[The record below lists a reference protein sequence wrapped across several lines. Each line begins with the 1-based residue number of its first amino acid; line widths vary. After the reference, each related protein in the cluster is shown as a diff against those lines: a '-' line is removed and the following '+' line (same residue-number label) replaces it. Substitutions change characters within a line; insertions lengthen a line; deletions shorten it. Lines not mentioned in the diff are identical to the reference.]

1 LRAGL
6 DRHWESHVY
15 CGKKGVSWDLQQP
28 TSAILSA
35 IVQHLSGIS
44 SRTAQTRAASAVVGT
59 GADESMNHDWAVSIG
74 LDPTLTLTSATGNIS
89 QFTSDAYVRSHVML
103 MLRSA
108 AESTMQAMASL
119 APKIAQLGVYN
130 RDLCAPLILDFLT
143 SFAPLIDDAFFSVA
157 VISSIVSRQKL
168 TRDRY
173 ENPLLLA
180 LAGKHAQFKE
190 LVASSLASLGQL
202 DFTTAVQ
209 KAHSAR
215 GLALQLAKEAPKGSC
230 AAPFCSFRNL
240 FHASLL
246 QLFSCSCALCNQI
259 AKE

>member
-1 LRAGL
+1 
-6 DRHWESHVY
+6 
-15 CGKKGVSWDLQQP
+15 
-28 TSAILSA
+28 
-35 IVQHLSGIS
+35 
-44 SRTAQTRAASAVVGT
+44 
-59 GADESMNHDWAVSIG
+59 MNHDWAVSIG

-89 QFTSDAYVRSHVML
+89 QFTSDAYVRSHVMV

-108 AESTMQAMASL
+108 AESTMQAMMSL

-130 RDLCAPLILDFLT
+130 RDLCVPLILDFLP
-143 SFAPLIDDAFFSVA
+143 SFAPLIADALFSVS
-157 VISSIVSRQKL
+157 VVSSIFSRQRL

-190 LVASSLASLGQL
+190 SVASSLASLGQL

-230 AAPFCSFRNL
+230 SAPFCCFQNSL
-240 FHASLL
+240 YASLL
-246 QLFSCSCALCNQI
+246 LLFRCSCALRNQV